1 MIQHFKIIEHTS
13 DIGITVYGK
22 TLEELFENS
31 AYGMFSQI
39 TDLKKVEPQENTEIE
54 VREYDKENLL
64 VNWLNEL
71 LYLSV
76 TGKIIFSKFK
86 IKRFQE
92 TCDSLKLNAEVKG
105 ERINS
110 KKHSLHLEIK
120 AATYHNLKI
129 EKTKKGYQ
137 TTIIFDV

>member
-1 MIQHFKIIEHTS
+1 MPIEHTA
-13 DIGITVYGK
+13 DIGIRVYGK
-22 TLEELFENS
+22 TIEELFENS

-54 VREYDKENLL
+54 IREYDQENLL

-86 IKRFQE
+86 VKRFQE
-92 TCDSLKLNAEVKG
+92 TCDALKLNAEVQG
-105 ERINS
+105 ERINP

-129 EKTKKGYQ
+129 EKTKEGYQ
-137 TTIIFDV
+137 TTIIFDI